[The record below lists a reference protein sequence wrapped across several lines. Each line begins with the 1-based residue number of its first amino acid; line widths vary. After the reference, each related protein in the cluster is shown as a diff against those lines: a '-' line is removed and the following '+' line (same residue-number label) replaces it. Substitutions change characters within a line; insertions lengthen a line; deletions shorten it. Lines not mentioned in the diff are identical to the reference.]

1 MSTVATIFELSTDPL
16 MSANTFPSQIE
27 PFKWAEQG
35 YTWSGILPLSRFA
48 RIAREAVGSIDDQL
62 INIDCKLSIDA
73 YHRIVWLDGH
83 IDTKVPMEC
92 QRCLGSVE
100 IELVS
105 EFHLALI
112 DDESLIE
119 RLDEDADF
127 IVLGESESS
136 KKGSIDTPASIDLL
150 ALLEDEL
157 LLLMPLSPKHD
168 VCEHKHQPVVQDV
181 VEEKRDNPFD
191 VLASLKGKLNS

>member
-1 MSTVATIFELSTDPL
+1 
-16 MSANTFPSQIE
+16 MSANTFPAQIE

-35 YTWSGILPLSRFA
+35 FKWSGQLPLSRFV

-62 INIDCKLSIDA
+62 INIDCKLSMDA
-73 YHRIVWLDGH
+73 YHRIAWLDGH
-83 IDTKVPMEC
+83 VETKVPMEC
-92 QRCLGSVE
+92 QRCLETVE

-105 EFHLALI
+105 DFHLALV

-136 KKGSIDTPASIDLL
+136 TKGDFTTPATVDLL
-150 ALLEDEL
+150 SLLEDEL

-168 VCEHKHQPVVQDV
+168 ACEHKHQPTVQDI

>member
-1 MSTVATIFELSTDPL
+1 
-16 MSANTFPSQIE
+16 MSANTFPAQIE

-35 YTWSGILPLSRFA
+35 FTWSGTLPLSRFA
-48 RIAREAVGSIDDQL
+48 RIAREAVGSINDQL
-62 INIDCKLSIDA
+62 INIDCKLSMDA
-73 YHRIVWLDGH
+73 YHRIAWLDAH
-83 IDTKVPMEC
+83 VETKVPMEC
-92 QRCLGSVE
+92 QRCLDTVE
-100 IELVS
+100 TPLVLDVR
-105 EFHLALI
+105 LALI

-136 KKGSIDTPASIDLL
+136 KKGDFDTPASIDLL

-168 VCEHKHQPVVQDV
+168 VCEHKHQPVVQEV

>member
-1 MSTVATIFELSTDPL
+1 

-35 YTWSGILPLSRFA
+35 YTWSGTLPLSRFA

-62 INIDCKLSIDA
+62 INIDCKLSMDA

-83 IDTKVPMEC
+83 VETKVPMEC
-92 QRCLGSVE
+92 QRCLDPVE
-100 IELVS
+100 VPLVS
-105 EFHLALI
+105 DFHLALV

-127 IVLGESESS
+127 IVLGESESTT
-136 KKGSIDTPASIDLL
+136 KGDYLTPSTIDLL

-157 LLLMPLSPKHD
+157 LLLLPLSPKHD
-168 VCEHKHQPVVQDV
+168 ACELKHQPAIQDI

>member
-1 MSTVATIFELSTDPL
+1 
-16 MSANTFPSQIE
+16 MSANTFPAQIE

-35 YTWSGILPLSRFA
+35 FTWSGTLPLSRFV
-48 RIAREAVGSIDDQL
+48 RISRETIGSIDHQL
-62 INIDCKLSIDA
+62 ININCKLSMDA

-83 IDTKVPMEC
+83 VETKVPMEC
-92 QRCLGSVE
+92 QRCLETVE

-105 EFHLALI
+105 DFHLALV

-127 IVLGESESS
+127 IVLGESEATT
-136 KKGSIDTPASIDLL
+136 KGSYDAPATADLL
-150 ALLEDEL
+150 ALIEDEL

-168 VCEHKHQPVVQDV
+168 VCEHKHQPAQEEV
-181 VEEKRDNPFD
+181 VEEKRDNPFE
-191 VLASLKGKLNS
+191 VLAALKGKLN

>member
-1 MSTVATIFELSTDPL
+1 
-16 MSANTFPSQIE
+16 MSANTFPAQIE

-35 YTWSGILPLSRFA
+35 FKWSGQLPLSRFV

-62 INIDCKLSIDA
+62 INIDCKLSMDA
-73 YHRIVWLDGH
+73 YHRIAWLDGH
-83 IDTKVPMEC
+83 VETKVPMEC
-92 QRCLGSVE
+92 QRCLEPVE

-105 EFHLALI
+105 SFHLALV

-127 IVLGESESS
+127 IVLGESEATT
-136 KKGSIDTPASIDLL
+136 KGDYDAPATADLL
-150 ALLEDEL
+150 ALIEDEL
-157 LLLMPLSPKHD
+157 LLLVPLSPKHEF
-168 VCEHKHQPVVQDV
+168 CEHKHQPAIEEV

-191 VLASLKGKLNS
+191 VLAALKGKLN

>member
-1 MSTVATIFELSTDPL
+1 
-16 MSANTFPSQIE
+16 MSANTFPAQIE

-35 YTWSGILPLSRFA
+35 FSWSGTLPLSSFA
-48 RIAREAVGSIDDQL
+48 RTAREAFGSLESQVMQ
-62 INIDCKLSIDA
+62 IDCKLSMDT

-83 IDTKVPMEC
+83 VEARVPMEC
-92 QRCLGSVE
+92 QRCLESVE
-100 IELVS
+100 IALAS
-105 EFHLALI
+105 DFHLALV

-127 IVLGESESS
+127 IVLGESEATT
-136 KKGSIDTPASIDLL
+136 KGDFSTPATVNLL
-150 ALLEDEL
+150 SLIEDEL

-168 VCEHKHQPVVQDV
+168 VCEHKHQPVEEEI

-191 VLASLKGKLNS
+191 VLASLKGKLN

>member
-1 MSTVATIFELSTDPL
+1 
-16 MSANTFPSQIE
+16 MSANTFPAQIE

-35 YTWSGILPLSRFA
+35 FTWSGQLPLSRFA
-48 RIAREAVGSIDDQL
+48 RIAREAVGSIDNQL
-62 INIDCKLSIDA
+62 INIDCKLSMDA

-83 IDTKVPMEC
+83 METKVPMEC
-92 QRCLGSVE
+92 QRCLEPVE
-100 IELVS
+100 MPIVFDFHIALV
-105 EFHLALI
+105 

-136 KKGSIDTPASIDLL
+136 TKGDFDTPASINLL

-168 VCEHKHQPVVQDV
+168 ACEHKHQPAVEDL
-181 VEEKRDNPFD
+181 VEEKRENPFE
-191 VLASLKGKLNS
+191 VLAGLKGKLNS

>member
-1 MSTVATIFELSTDPL
+1 
-16 MSANTFPSQIE
+16 MSANTFPAQIE

-35 YTWSGILPLSRFA
+35 FTWSGTLPLSRFA
-48 RIAREAVGSIDDQL
+48 RIAREAVGSIDNQL
-62 INIDCKLSIDA
+62 INIDCKLSMDA

-83 IDTKVPMEC
+83 VETKVPMEC
-92 QRCLGSVE
+92 QRCLDPVE
-100 IELVS
+100 VPLVS
-105 EFHLALI
+105 DFHLALV

-127 IVLGESESS
+127 IVLGESESTT
-136 KKGSIDTPASIDLL
+136 KGDYLTPSTIDLL

-157 LLLMPLSPKHD
+157 LLLLPLSPKHD
-168 VCEHKHQPVVQDV
+168 ACELKHQPAIQDI